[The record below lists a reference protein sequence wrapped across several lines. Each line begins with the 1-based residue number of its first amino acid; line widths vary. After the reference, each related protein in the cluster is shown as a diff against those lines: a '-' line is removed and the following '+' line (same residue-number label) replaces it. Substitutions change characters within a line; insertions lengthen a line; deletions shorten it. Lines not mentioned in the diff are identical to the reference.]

1 LVEVS
6 TQKMGILQPM
16 TLIAAIPFIPESLVA
31 ILVAII
37 GTSTTLLIARWN
49 AKRQDKTEARDDSAV
64 FRGEVLDDNKALR
77 AEVRSLKADITATEK
92 LIAEKSKEIDSLRL
106 LNFKHEQQII
116 MYEAQLT
123 ATRQQTAAQ
132 LKAREDIPK

>member
-1 LVEVS
+1 
-6 TQKMGILQPM
+6 MGILQPM
-16 TLIAAIPFIPESLVA
+16 TLLAAIPFIPESLVA

-123 ATRQQTAAQ
+123 ATRQQAAAQ
-132 LKAREDIPK
+132 LKAREDVPK

>member
-1 LVEVS
+1 
-6 TQKMGILQPM
+6 MGILQPM